1 MTCYL
6 TLEEVLYLH
15 RRVTNLAGGPFLVR
29 DLNALRSAVAQPRMT
44 FGGEDLYIALE
55 EKAAALCFSLIQ
67 NHPFIDGNKRLGHAA
82 LETFLSL
89 NGYEISAS
97 DEEAERLVLS
107 VASGNSTRQDLVKW
121 VKDHIQRQLLD
132 RPD

>member
-15 RRVTNLAGGPFLVR
+15 RRVTNLAGGTFLVR
-29 DLNALRSAVAQPRMT
+29 DLNALRSAIAQPRMT

-82 LETFLSL
+82 LETFLL
-89 NGYEISAS
+89 LDGYEISAS
-97 DEEAERLVLS
+97 DEESERQVLAL
-107 VASGNSTRQDLVKW
+107 ASGNSTRQDLVRW
-121 VKDHIQRQLLD
+121 VKDHIQTQLLD
-132 RPD
+132 QPD